1 MSTAPPPPGPP
12 GPPPYGYPP
21 PYPQKPQK
29 YRPSGWWFALGTGLI
44 VVAIGTAIGVFVWLV
59 AAFLDFDAYV
69 DADGQPHNVTVSTDG
84 ERMLWMDSSAQSCR
98 IIDRDTGDA
107 IPLHR
112 VSGDFSRSDSR
123 GDFEGLLKFDPGS
136 GHIEITC
143 VQTDGS
149 SPGTILISAMPRIGS
164 IVVGVLVAIL
174 VPGLLGLAGLVI
186 LLVTGILWSTRQ
198 PRPKRA

>member
-1 MSTAPPPPGPP
+1 V
-12 GPPPYGYPP
+12 
-21 PYPQKPQK
+21 
-29 YRPSGWWFALGTGLI
+29 LGTGLI
-44 VVAIGTAIGVFVWLV
+44 VVAVGTAIGVFVWLV

-84 ERMLWMDSSAQSCR
+84 ERMLWMDSTAQSCR

-143 VQTDGS
+143 AQTDGS

-174 VPGLLGLAGLVI
+174 VPGLLGLAGLVV

-198 PRPKRA
+198 PRPKGT

>member
-12 GPPPYGYPP
+12 GPLYGYPP

-44 VVAIGTAIGVFVWLV
+44 VIAIGTAIGVFVWLV

-69 DADGQPHNVTVSTDG
+69 DADGQPHNVTVSTDS
-84 ERMLWMDSSAQSCR
+84 ERMLWMDSTAQSCR
-98 IIDRDTGDA
+98 IIDRETGDT

-149 SPGTILISAMPRIGS
+149 SPGS
-164 IVVGVLVAIL
+164 VA
-174 VPGLLGLAGLVI
+174 
-186 LLVTGILWSTRQ
+186 T
-198 PRPKRA
+198 